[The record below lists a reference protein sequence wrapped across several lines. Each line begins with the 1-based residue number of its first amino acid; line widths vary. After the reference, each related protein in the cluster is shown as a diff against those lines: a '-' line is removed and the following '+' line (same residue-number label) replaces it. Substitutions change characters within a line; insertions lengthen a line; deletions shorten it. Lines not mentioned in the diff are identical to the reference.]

1 MAGAVGGRWRY
12 LGEPVARAA
21 CAGSSAAVR
30 GADDLVLAVVA
41 GHGPGVALERG
52 SHLLV
57 AVAGLPHARH
67 EPGGAPPPLP
77 PGGPARSGS
86 SPPRRYT
93 RAGGRWEAGGGHE
106 ATAAANAH
114 LSAQDRGGRH
124 VGLGVH

>member
-57 AVAGLPHARH
+57 AV
-67 EPGGAPPPLP
+67 PGTPAAAHNTERSAPPLP
-77 PGGPARSGS
+77 RGAPAPLAS
-86 SPPRRYT
+86 
-93 RAGGRWEAGGGHE
+93 
-106 ATAAANAH
+106 
-114 LSAQDRGGRH
+114 LSAQDRGGSH
-124 VGLGVH
+124 VGLGVP

>member
-41 GHGPGVALERG
+41 GHGPGVTLERG

-57 AVAGLPHARH
+57 AVPRTPDAQP
-67 EPGGAPPPLP
+67 PPDGAPPHPRAGGP
-77 PGGPARSGS
+77 APGGPA
-86 SPPRRYT
+86 PPGACT
-93 RAGGRWEAGGGHE
+93 PAGV
-106 ATAAANAH
+106 AAPPPPP
-114 LSAQDRGGRH
+114 
-124 VGLGVH
+124 LGPG